1 MLNNIS
7 LGRYVD
13 TGSILH
19 KTDPRLKIILYIVYL
34 VAVFIVDSP
43 PALVA
48 LFFITMLQ
56 LIVAKIPLDVMWST
70 LKPVLPLALFIFLIN
85 IFTIKQGEVV
95 FTWKFITVTD
105 YGSSRAILMS
115 LRLVFLILS
124 TSVLLTLTTTPLK
137 VADALEYLMS
147 PLKVFHVPVHEA
159 SMMMSIALRFI
170 PTLIEE
176 TDKIMKAQESRGANY
191 DTGSFVN
198 RIKGYI
204 TVLIPLFV
212 SVIQARRG
220 SRRGHGCEVLQGRK
234 EQNETQSF
242 EDNRKGYRSL
252 CGLSCRGGNTYR
264 IAGVFRKVMC
274 DTITSLLT
282 HLKEISRWHIT

>member
-85 IFTIKQGEVV
+85 IFTIRQGEVV

-124 TSVLLTLTTTPLK
+124 TSVLLTLTTT
-137 VADALEYLMS
+137 

-212 SVIQARRG
+212 SSFKRAEDLAVAMDAR
-220 SRRGHGCEVLQGRK
+220 C
-234 EQNETQSF
+234 
-242 EDNRKGYRSL
+242 Y
-252 CGLSCRGGNTYR
+252 RGGKNRTKLNPLKITGR
-264 IAGVFRKVMC
+264 DIAVFVVFLAGAAILIGLQVYFAR
-274 DTITSLLT
+274 
-282 HLKEISRWHIT
+282 